1 MPEGREG
8 SGKRDLYTECGDHFM
23 TRPRYKSTRNIERG
37 GEKQARCEA
46 EGGRGGSRMELKEV
60 LGGPEHEVTS
70 SGVRVSS
77 PTRARKSACVEWRFS
92 GRIWG

>member
-1 MPEGREG
+1 
-8 SGKRDLYTECGDHFM
+8 
-23 TRPRYKSTRNIERG
+23 
-37 GEKQARCEA
+37 
-46 EGGRGGSRMELKEV
+46 MELKEV